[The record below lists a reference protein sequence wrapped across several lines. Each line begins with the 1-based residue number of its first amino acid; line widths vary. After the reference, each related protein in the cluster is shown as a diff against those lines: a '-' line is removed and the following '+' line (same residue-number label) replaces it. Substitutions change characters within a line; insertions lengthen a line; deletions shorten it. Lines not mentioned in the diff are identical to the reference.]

1 MLAFAQPVQIP
12 ILNKATSQMHVRTW
26 IGNCWR
32 WLISPWVIGL
42 VLSTQNA
49 VAQLIPDATLGSE
62 SSVINPQLI
71 KELPSNQI
79 DGGAIRG
86 NNLLHSF
93 QEFNVG
99 EGQGV
104 YFSNPTGIERILTR
118 VTGGNISQILG
129 TLGVLGNAD
138 LFLINPQGIIFG
150 INSTLDLNG
159 SFIGS
164 TASSIKFADGV
175 EFSATNP
182 QAPPLLNINIP
193 LGLQYGTNPG
203 FIINRSA
210 NGTNQPT
217 LQVPVGKTF
226 ALVGGDVLLAGGTMK
241 ASQGRMELGSVG
253 DHSLVSL
260 TPIPQG
266 WALNYSIVQ
275 NFRDINLSQG
285 AIVDTSGEGGGDIQV
300 QARNLTMTEGSVLY
314 YANEGSDHG
323 GNIDINTTE
332 SVELIGGL
340 NLAFVEVP
348 TYTEISNFTLGSG
361 TAGNLTL
368 KTQRLT
374 LRDGAF
380 IASLANGDGNAGNL
394 TVQASELIEVVGIVP
409 DQPWL
414 TSGLFTQTVSPDPE
428 NPLLTGN
435 GGNLTLET
443 KRLIVRDGALI
454 TTNTFTAGRAGDLT
468 VRASESVELIGTNP
482 DPTFSGGIAA
492 GVEPGATGNSGNLIV
507 ETKRLTIQGGGQIA
521 AATFSEGNAGELII
535 NASESVELIGASPN
549 ANIIR
554 GSSGLFASA
563 EIDPFIN
570 EPATGR
576 VGDLRITT
584 GRLIVRDGARISA
597 DNFGSN
603 LGGDLRINAA
613 QLIVE
618 NGGTIRA
625 GAFGDGPGGTL
636 NANVTDLVQVSGKGM
651 LGGEEINSAI
661 SVRGTGTGG
670 AGSLEIDARAI
681 ELDNFGNLTADSN
694 AGEGNINLQLR
705 DSLILRRNSAIS
717 TNSTGEDPGGN
728 ININT
733 DNLVALENSDITA
746 NAVNSRGGQ
755 VMINASAIFG
765 TQFRER
771 ESPLTSDITAT
782 SDLGAQ
788 FSGTVEINTPDVDT
802 SAGLV
807 ELPATVIDVAGLVAR
822 NFCTP
827 EQVANSS
834 FVVTGR
840 GGLPPNPNDSLTN
853 EIVAVEWAQAPGS
866 RGAREQGSRGGKEVF
881 SAEFSPRSLSPP
893 EIREA
898 QGWVVAADGKII
910 LTDEVPRATFESSG
924 LIHPSCG
931 KSQPR

>member
-1 MLAFAQPVQIP
+1 M
-12 ILNKATSQMHVRTW
+12 
-26 IGNCWR
+26 
-32 WLISPWVIGL
+32 ISSWVIGL

-62 SSVINPQLI
+62 SSRINPLLI
-71 KELPSNQI
+71 NELPSNQI
-79 DGGAIRG
+79 NGGAIRG
-86 NNLLHSF
+86 SNLFHSF
-93 QEFNVG
+93 REFNVG

-104 YFSNPTGIERILTR
+104 YFGNPTGIDRILTR

-138 LFLINPQGIIFG
+138 LFLINPQGILFG
-150 INSTLDLNG
+150 PNSRLDLNG

-164 TASSIKFADGV
+164 SASSIKFADGV

-182 QAPPLLNINIP
+182 QTPPLLNINVPI
-193 LGLQYGTNPG
+193 GLQYGINPG
-203 FIINRSA
+203 STIDRSTD
-210 NGTNQPT
+210 GTQEPT
-217 LQVPVGKTF
+217 LQVPQGKTF
-226 ALVGGDVLLAGGTMK
+226 ALVGGDVRLEGGTIK
-241 ASQGRMELGSVG
+241 ASQGRIELGSVG
-253 DHSLVSL
+253 DDSLVNL
-260 TPIPQG
+260 TPIDRG
-266 WALNYSIVQ
+266 WALNYDRVQ

-285 AIVDTSGEGGGDIQV
+285 AIVDASGEGGGDIQV
-300 QARNLTMTEGSVLY
+300 QARSLTMTEGAVLY
-314 YANEGSDHG
+314 YANQGSDPG
-323 GNIDINTTE
+323 GNIDITTTE

-340 NLAFVEVP
+340 NPAFVEIP

-361 TAGNLTL
+361 TAGNLTV

-374 LRDGAF
+374 VRDGAF
-380 IASLANGDGNAGNL
+380 IATVANGDGNAGNL
-394 TVQASELIEVVGIVP
+394 TIQASELTELVGIVP

-414 TSGLFTQTVSPDPE
+414 PSGLFTQTVSPDPE
-428 NPLLTGN
+428 NPFFTSN

-454 TTNTFTAGRAGDLT
+454 TSNTFTAGRAGNLT
-468 VRASESVELIGTNP
+468 VRASESIELIGTNP

-492 GVEPGATGNSGNLIV
+492 GVESGATGNSGNLTI

-521 AATFSEGNAGELII
+521 TSTFSEGNAGELIV
-535 NASESVELIGASPN
+535 NAAESIELIGAAPD
-549 ANIIR
+549 ANIR
-554 GSSGLFASA
+554 QGSSGLFASA
-563 EIDPFIN
+563 EIDTVITG
-570 EPATGR
+570 EPAKGR

-603 LGGDLRINAA
+603 LGGDLTINAQ
-613 QLIVE
+613 QLIVQ
-618 NGGTIRA
+618 NGGTVRA
-625 GAFGDGPGGTL
+625 GAFGEGPGGTL
-636 NANVTDLVQVSGKGM
+636 NANVTDLVQISGKGT
-651 LGGEEINSAI
+651 LGGQEINSAI
-661 SVRGTGTGG
+661 SVRSEGTGG

-681 ELDNFGNLTADSN
+681 QLDNFGQLTADSS
-694 AGEGNINLQLR
+694 AGEGNINLQLGE
-705 DSLILRRNSAIS
+705 SLILRRNSAIT
-717 TNSTGEDPGGN
+717 TNSTGSDPGGN

-755 VMINASAIFG
+755 VIINTSAIFG
-765 TQFRER
+765 TQFRELD
-771 ESPLTSDITAT
+771 SPLTSDITAT

-807 ELPATVIDVAGLVAR
+807 ELPVTVVDVEGLVAR

-840 GGLPPNPNDSLTN
+840 GGLPPNPNDALTN
-853 EIVAVEWAQAPGS
+853 EIVVVEWAG
-866 RGAREQGSRGGKEVF
+866 REQGSTGAGVQRSR
-881 SAEFSPRSLSPP
+881 SAGEILSAKNSPHSPIPPSPHPLSPSQ
-893 EIREA
+893 IREA
-898 QGWVVAADGKII
+898 QGWVVAADGKIF
-910 LTDEVPRATFESSG
+910 LTDEAPKVTFNSSG
-924 LIHPSCG
+924 LIHPSCSR
-931 KSQPR
+931 SQSR